1 MAFDELMGLTN
12 RFLSS
17 AQALAAMSAHLR
29 LAELGVV
36 GDAAVRVQLDRV
48 LDELG
53 VREELDDL
61 DAGERAVLLSF
72 ARSYLGQAVDL
83 IEDPARASGWSHSD
97 AVLLQAQGS
106 ASAVVATLIS
116 EAGLGSPGARILDVG
131 VGVAGLATAFCKVF
145 PDATVVGIDPWAPSL
160 AIARVNVA
168 SAGLDS
174 RVTLV
179 ETTIEEFED
188 AEGFDL
194 VWLPS
199 FFIPESVLDVAVTR
213 VFELVRAG
221 GTVVVGVA
229 IADDTDPLMAAA
241 DDLFTVRSG
250 GSVLDSVQAILR
262 LERAG
267 FADVHEVP
275 RTWNPPLRF
284 IVGRRA

>member
-1 MAFDELMGLTN
+1 MVFDKLMGLTN

-29 LAELGVV
+29 LAELGVT

-53 VREELDDL
+53 VRKELDEL
-61 DAGERAVLLSF
+61 DAGERSVLLSF
-72 ARSYLGQAVDL
+72 ARSYLSQAVDL

-116 EAGLGSPGARILDVG
+116 EAGLGSPGARVLDVG
-131 VGVAGLATAFCKVF
+131 TGVAGLATAFCKVF

-160 AIARVNVA
+160 AIARLNVA

-179 ETTIEEFED
+179 DTTIEDFED
-188 AEGFDL
+188 ADGFDL

-199 FFIPESVLDVAVTR
+199 FFIPESVLDGAVTR
-213 VFELVRAG
+213 VFELVQAG
-221 GTVVVGVA
+221 GTVVVGVRFT
-229 IADDTDPLMAAA
+229 DETDPVMAAA

-250 GSVLDSVQAILR
+250 GSVLDPAQAILR